1 MLSSQTY
8 SQRWTLKCNQ
18 QLIEISRYTTNIVRS
33 PVREGQRPQRR
44 AIKSPTNRGGGYH
57 LGAASPSL
65 TVLLFYYHHPRAFE
79 SSRQEFPCS
88 ALPQQGK
95 SSQAPGPD
103 RLEKGRLQ
111 PHPQPHTHGSQ
122 SNGKTH
128 REMVCLPRNVQ
139 TTDKMGTRV
148 PQVPTT
154 NGASSP
160 EFRTSRSQRNTAQ

>member
-1 MLSSQTY
+1 MWPLTHFLSVFLCLGRTFGMTWLCY
-8 SQRWTLKCNQ
+8 LAEWA
-18 QLIEISRYTTNIVRS
+18 EIFS
-33 PVREGQRPQRR
+33 PLR
-44 AIKSPTNRGGGYH
+44 
-57 LGAASPSL
+57 
-65 TVLLFYYHHPRAFE
+65 TVLPLYYCCAGAFE
-79 SSRQEFPCS
+79 SSRQESPCS
-88 ALPQQGK
+88 ALLQQGK

-148 PQVPTT
+148 PQVSTT

-160 EFRTSRSQRNTAQ
+160 EFRTLRSQRNTAQ